1 MAACGDWLVFQCV
14 GNGIPALFFAASIV
28 EDDEIFV
35 NIGVKIDFTN
45 AIRYNIVDCHI
56 GGE

>member
-1 MAACGDWLVFQCV
+1 MRQLAGVPVLWKWNTSL
-14 GNGIPALFFAASIV
+14 IFAVSIV